1 MMGAGCIAR
10 RLLETRVKRVVG
22 GAKVVPLGGEG
33 GAEGGVGITKVFS
46 HDDGKAG
53 LKMPVDVARGEAL

>member
-10 RLLETRVKRVVG
+10 RSLKTRVKRVIG
-22 GAKVVPLGGEG
+22 GAEIVPLGGEG
-33 GAEGGVGITKVFS
+33 GAESGVGVTKVLS